1 MAVTTS
7 PDRRPPPVGLP
18 RPEELDPS
26 RLAVGYDRTSDIL
39 LVHFGNRGRF
49 GVVDYVGEPD
59 YLAVLRD
66 VEGDDVVGLQIE
78 DFLARAI
85 VDDPTRLDL
94 LEVAELRGI
103 TPDEVGALRAEAA
116 RGARKRSAVAD
127 LLRALEWGERPPA
140 GGA

>member
-1 MAVTTS
+1 M
-7 PDRRPPPVGLP
+7 
-18 RPEELDPS
+18 
-26 RLAVGYDRTSDIL
+26 
-39 LVHFGNRGRF
+39 
-49 GVVDYVGEPD
+49 VDYVGEPD